1 LGKPKLA
8 NNSQHTWNEVQAGEA
23 DSRQPCTDAQEELRP
38 GRDHIF
44 RRDQDAM
51 LTVPTINILK
61 AAMDPRAN
69 PGMIPDSRVKGTGPF
84 PVFGR
89 FISIRVT

>member
-1 LGKPKLA
+1 
-8 NNSQHTWNEVQAGEA
+8 
-23 DSRQPCTDAQEELRP
+23 
-38 GRDHIF
+38 
-44 RRDQDAM
+44 M